1 MTSTNWPSWVADNI
15 HIGVIITDLS
25 GQLLHLNKW
34 AIKHGHIS
42 EKVIGDNIKT
52 IFPDIYEGR
61 VGLAFKACCDFGL
74 PSLLSHSLNPEPFPL
89 FADELQRDA
98 GMRIQQSVRITR
110 VNDGDQ
116 PLVVLEIHDVS
127 NAVKRERLLLE
138 QATMLKKVATT
149 DMLTGLPNRRV
160 LEDIKTR
167 EYKRAKRNS
176 ELMAIILID
185 IDLFKP
191 YNDTYG
197 HPAGDRCL
205 QQVAECLRA
214 ELRRPM
220 DVAARFGGEEFII
233 VLPQTDLQGAV
244 AVAERLR
251 ASVQSLDI
259 THSGSGHGV
268 VTISQGVISSLP
280 SEEFSFEQFIAQAD
294 VALYAAKRG
303 GRNRV
308 ALAQSA
314 AVLDHRTP
322 PSSTH

>member
-1 MTSTNWPSWVADNI
+1 
-15 HIGVIITDLS
+15 
-25 GQLLHLNKW
+25 
-34 AIKHGHIS
+34 
-42 EKVIGDNIKT
+42 
-52 IFPDIYEGR
+52 
-61 VGLAFKACCDFGL
+61 
-74 PSLLSHSLNPEPFPL
+74 
-89 FADELQRDA
+89 
-98 GMRIQQSVRITR
+98 MRIQQSVRITR

-314 AVLDHRTP
+314 AVLDYSTP